1 MTWIR
6 TLGSRIVKLDVK
18 DWGEANGFCK
28 LGEGDVD
35 WDAVRAALREI
46 GFSGWATREGSDG
59 GDDETARLMDELL
72 DL

>member
-1 MTWIR
+1 M
-6 TLGSRIVKLDVK
+6 KLDVK
-18 DWGEANGFCK
+18 DWGVKNGFCK

-35 WDAVRAALREI
+35 WPEVRKALKEI

-59 GDDETARLMDELL
+59 GVENTARLMDELL